1 MSEEILAAE
10 VRPFALP
17 PGERLDLVS
26 LTNQPGW
33 KPLVKMLDAACQAAN
48 AKVIQC
54 DPTEKEK
61 VLTLQLEA
69 RATNSFCSLFLKA
82 VSWHVASAKQ
92 GNHAQRNIE
101 ELIGKTA

>member
-33 KPLVKMLDAACQAAN
+33 KSLVKMLDAACQVAN
-48 AKVIQC
+48 SKVIQC

-69 RATNSFCSLFLKA
+69 RATNAFCALFLKA
-82 VSWHVASAKQ
+82 VQWHIASQKA
-92 GNHAQRNIE
+92 GHAGRNID
-101 ELIGKTA
+101 ELIGKTAQ